1 MASYLITKETM
12 QEHRARWFVYAGGN
26 GVPLQKIPHTA
37 NMRGSWPGWDVTC
50 SCGKW
55 ESRQAAPL
63 RPTSTRNCGST
74 GSRPSV
80 RRKTSHEVGSDHRG

>member
-55 ESRQAAPL
+55 ESK
-63 RPTSTRNCGST
+63 T
-74 GSRPSV
+74 GGATKAYV
-80 RRKTSHEVGSDHRG
+80 DQELWFHRLEAQREKENKP